1 MRCMRYGLQDRVR
14 PGEAGP
20 AVDEARR
27 KCPFCGEMIQAEAVK
42 CRYCREFLEDPET
55 LPVSH
60 HAVQGACPVGAD
72 GGQQTAAPDAAEES
86 VTTLVPSLWAM
97 ADSAWKG
104 ACILAGAIFVL
115 ALPIE
120 RWVVVFKGLSDSTI
134 QGMATTI
141 NLAAVGT
148 IVVVLVWLS
157 LRAAY
162 LRSVHYEISPDRIEW
177 ARGLFSRQIDNI
189 DMFRVIDIKLHRS
202 ILDCI
207 TGVGTVTVMTK
218 DETDPSFEFEKVRNP
233 RQVYDL
239 IKRASLEADR
249 RQGVVHIE

>member
-1 MRCMRYGLQDRVR
+1 MRYGLQDRVR
-14 PGEAGP
+14 PGEARP
-20 AVDEARR
+20 AVDDARR

-72 GGQQTAAPDAAEES
+72 GGQQTAAPGAAEES

-115 ALPIE
+115 ALPVE
-120 RWVVVFKGLSDSTI
+120 RWVLFFKGLSDSTI

-202 ILDCI
+202 ILDCF

-218 DETDPSFEFEKVRNP
+218 DETDPTFEFEKVRNP
-233 RQVYDL
+233 RQVYDT
-239 IKRASLEADR
+239 IKQASLEADR